1 MQASPADSATL
12 PPQQA
17 PFDEHARTGDSPE
30 GHSGIPWWMW
40 GLVGALFFAYM
51 TLSLRLH
58 QRMLSNAFDLGIFEQ
73 VIRSY
78 ADGHLPVSE
87 VKGPDFPVLG
97 DHFHPVLALVA
108 PFYRLWPS
116 PTVLLV
122 VQAAL
127 IAASVLP
134 LALWVRRALG
144 SGAAAVV
151 GGCYGLSWGIASA
164 VGVDFHEVAFAVP
177 LLACSLAAL
186 GSGRSRAAAYWALPL
201 LLVKEDLGLTVA
213 VIGVLILRR
222 GDRRLGIATAAA
234 GLGGTAL
241 AMLVIL
247 PAFNPGGAYAYTHW
261 LTSSPDGGGGGG
273 GGGLTDLLYKGTV
286 GLITPEAKITTLLFL
301 LAPTLFLAL
310 RSPLLWVALPTL
322 AWRFASGLST
332 HWGTSYHYSLVLMPI
347 VFAAFID
354 ALVRRQP
361 SGVSLRRYLAGSAAI
376 TALILPQYPLWR
388 LAEPGTWRSDPRVAV
403 AHHLMDRIPDGAT
416 VQASN
421 QLVPQLTDRTST
433 SLYGWADSRPDPG
446 WIMVDTLVP
455 QERRWPQSVG
465 EERLSLDRARAE
477 GYRTVAEQDGFVLLT
492 RSG

>member
-1 MQASPADSATL
+1 
-12 PPQQA
+12 
-17 PFDEHARTGDSPE
+17 
-30 GHSGIPWWMW
+30 
-40 GLVGALFFAYM
+40 M

-108 PFYRLWPS
+108 PLYRLWPS
-116 PTVLLV
+116 PQVLLV

-134 LALWVRRALG
+134 LAMWARRALG
-144 SGAAAVV
+144 SGAAAVI
-151 GGCYGLSWGIASA
+151 GTCYGLSWGIASA

-186 GSGRSRAAAYWALPL
+186 GSDRLRAAACWALPL

-213 VIGVLILRR
+213 VIGFLIARR

-234 GLGGTAL
+234 GLAGTAL

-247 PAFNPGGAYAYTHW
+247 PAFNPQGSYAYSHW
-261 LTSSPDGGGGGG
+261 LTTGPEGGGES
-273 GGGLTDLLYKGTV
+273 GLPDLLYKATI
-286 GLITPEAKITTLLFL
+286 GLVTPDAKVTTLLFL

-322 AWRFASGLST
+322 VWRFASGLST

-347 VFAAFID
+347 VFAAFVD

-361 SGVSLRRYLAGSAAI
+361 SGVSLRRYVVGSAAI
-376 TALILPQYPLWR
+376 TAVILPQYPLWQ
-388 LAEPGTWRSDPRVAV
+388 LVEPETWRSDPRVAV
-403 AHHLMDRIPDGAT
+403 AHGLMDRIPDGAT

-421 QLVPQLTDRTST
+421 QLVPQLTGRTSA
-433 SLYGWADSRPDPG
+433 SLYGWADSRPDPE

-455 QERRWPQSVG
+455 QHRRWPQSFG
-465 EERLSLDRARAE
+465 EEKISLDRARTQ
-477 GYRTVAEQDGFVLLT
+477 GYRTAAEQDGFVLLT